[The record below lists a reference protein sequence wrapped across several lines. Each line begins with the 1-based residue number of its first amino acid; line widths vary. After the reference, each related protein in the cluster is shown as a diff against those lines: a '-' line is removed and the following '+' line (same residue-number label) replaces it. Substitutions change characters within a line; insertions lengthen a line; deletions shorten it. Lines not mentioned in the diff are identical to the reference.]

1 MKSIIVTC
9 MGIISLLYLS
19 NIGVGVIE
27 AIPDNIPFVGNL
39 DEGAAAALF
48 LMCLRY
54 FGFDL
59 TKMFKKSQILIFQ
72 QI

>member
-1 MKSIIVTC
+1 MKNIIVAC
-9 MGIISLLYLS
+9 MGIISALYLC

-27 AIPDNIPFVGNL
+27 FIPDNIPFVGNL
-39 DEGAAAALF
+39 DEASAAILL

-59 TKMFKKSQILIFQ
+59 TKILKKSPETFEK
-72 QI
+72 